1 MIKTGDYFILD
12 IGNDLY
18 IPLRATIADPIT
30 VDYSPAYEN
39 SVKPLAP
46 NYITTTLNSYSQ
58 HYLKKFSFKMAQI
71 TAQGTVAPDLFNMN
85 LKNGIIK
92 ENEIFE
98 VGLGIEPSPLRV
110 FLEYPVD
117 SRHGEYSVDNQIIWG
132 DTYDVFDFGYVD
144 GFMNPSNDITKFYYF
159 IPNQNPNFHLLNPTS
174 NPITPYFSLK
184 VNKVKVSVPS
194 MGIIMKMFSG
204 QSVNGLEVANIY
216 RVPPRNSSITWAAGT
231 LGVTNGVPL
240 NASQNEIASAL
251 GVTQ

>member
-1 MIKTGDYFILD
+1 MIKTGQYFILD

-18 IPLRATIADPIT
+18 IPLRATVADEIT

-46 NYITTTLNSYSQ
+46 NYMTTNLNAYSQ
-58 HYLKKFSFKMAQI
+58 SYLKKFSFKMAQI
-71 TAQGTVAPDLFNMN
+71 TAQGTVAPDLFNFT
-85 LKNGIIK
+85 LSNGIIK
-92 ENEIFE
+92 NNEIFE
-98 VGLGIEPSPLRV
+98 VGIGIEPSPLRV

-117 SRHGEYSVDNQIIWG
+117 SRHGEYSTTNQIIWG

-144 GFMNPSNDITKFYYF
+144 GFQNPTDNITKFFYF
-159 IPNQNPNFHLLNPTS
+159 IPNQNPNFHLYNPTS

-184 VNKVKVSVPS
+184 VNKIKVSVPS
-194 MGIIMKMFSG
+194 MGIIVKMFSG

-216 RVPPRNSSITWAAGT
+216 RIPPRNSSIIWSAGT

-240 NASQNEIASAL
+240 DASQAEITKTL
-251 GVTQ
+251 GVAQ

>member
-1 MIKTGDYFILD
+1 MIGTGNYFILD

-18 IPLRATIADPIT
+18 IPLRATTADLIT

-46 NYITTTLNSYSQ
+46 NYITTTLNNYSQ
-58 HYLKKFSFKMAQI
+58 YYIKKFSFKMAQI
-71 TAQGTVAPDLFNMN
+71 TAQGTVAPDLFNMI
-85 LKNGIIK
+85 LKNGIITQ
-92 ENEIFE
+92 NEIFE

-110 FLEYPVD
+110 FWEYPVD

-144 GFMNPSNDITKFYYF
+144 GFMNPPDNITKFFYF
-159 IPNQNPNFHLLNPTS
+159 IPNLNPNFHLYNPTA

-184 VNKVKVSVPS
+184 VNKIKVSVPT

-204 QSVNGLEVANIY
+204 QPVNGLDVAKIY
-216 RVPPRNSSITWAAGT
+216 RVPPRNSSIVWAAGT

-240 NASQNEIASAL
+240 DASQTEIAKTL
-251 GVTQ
+251 GVSQ